1 MDNEN
6 KQEEKTEQEYKDPNL
21 GSVFMILGMVWFILS
36 FANEENRWVY
46 LPIGFAFLT
55 IGFVYTPW
63 ENVWPKS
70 SKPEESSTDSSKSD
84 EKDV

>member
-1 MDNEN
+1 MENRNE
-6 KQEEKTEQEYKDPNL
+6 QEKKNLEYKDPNM

-36 FANEENRWVY
+36 MTNEENPWMYVS
-46 LPIGFAFLT
+46 IGFAFLT

-63 ENVWPKS
+63 ENVWLKASKS
-70 SKPEESSTDSSKSD
+70 EESPKDSQNTE